1 MERPCRLLKALPLLA
16 LLILTGCPAAG
27 VYRSA
32 RTLEPGETDLGAN
45 LSASRVYR
53 GEVHYGDGT
62 EEGKTKDA
70 SVHGIVSA
78 FPEIH
83 VHRGVIPNLEAGA
96 RLAPAAGYLELEGK
110 YRFFQQDGWHVAVA
124 PVAGMAP
131 WGKLSQVRLLL
142 PFLGTYDLND
152 HWGITA
158 GLHAGYRWVHLD
170 AVSEFLQPQEI
181 DELRWS
187 MGEDSPVWGGGI
199 GFDWR
204 TTDFYLRPMLTVEGT
219 GGEIGPVGQKEG
231 YGITTVQLTF
241 SGGWT
246 FGKEIR
252 RFKDAGEQLDTLIQ
266 GRTTPTE
273 MTPNPPTE
281 PEVPVQ

>member
-1 MERPCRLLKALPLLA
+1 MERPHRLLKALPLLA
-16 LLILTGCPAAG
+16 LLALTGCPAAG

-45 LSASRVYR
+45 ISASRYWLGKVR
-53 GEVHYGDGT
+53 YGDGT
-62 EEGKTKDA
+62 GDKTKEA
-70 SVHGIVSA
+70 SVYGIASA
-78 FPEIH
+78 MPEVH

-131 WGKLSQVRLLL
+131 WGNLSQVRLLL
-142 PFLGTYDLND
+142 PFLGTYDFND

-170 AVSEFLQPQEI
+170 AVDELKQPLEV
-181 DELRWS
+181 DGLRWS
-187 MGEDSPVWGGGI
+187 MGDNSPVWGGGI

-204 TTDFYLRPMLTVEGT
+204 TTDFYVRPMLTVERT
-219 GGEIGPVGQKEG
+219 GGEVGPVGQKEA
-231 YGITTVQLTF
+231 YGITAIQLTF

-252 RFKDAGEQLDTLIQ
+252 RFKVAGEQLDTLIQ